1 MCPSCIQIEI
11 QNLTIGLE
19 ECGEIFV
26 FVNYSDN
33 QTVKLWEQ
41 SSQILQKFIKFY

>member
-1 MCPSCIQIEI
+1 MCPSCNQIEI

-19 ECGEIFV
+19 ESGEIFV

-33 QTVKLWEQ
+33 QMARLWEQ
-41 SSQILQKFIKFY
+41 SSQILQKFVKDY